1 MHKLANFIINS
12 ILDLFYVLKNLLIKL
27 FYLTLVYSINLPF
40 TNILF
45 GSISSNKKQS
55 QKINIL
61 IDVMWGVYLCLKSRF
76 SLWTCYQFCQNL
88 YFFSYFFWIVTTNY
102 IWRTSRARVFT
113 WSLRCWPFFLGI
125 VAVFHQLLLH
135 LCLHEVLSLPDVA
148 VQYDVP
154 LLFVHFHVL
163 YWQVLNY

>member
-61 IDVMWGVYLCLKSRF
+61 IDVM
-76 SLWTCYQFCQNL
+76 
-88 YFFSYFFWIVTTNY
+88 
-102 IWRTSRARVFT
+102 
-113 WSLRCWPFFLGI
+113 
-125 VAVFHQLLLH
+125 
-135 LCLHEVLSLPDVA
+135 
-148 VQYDVP
+148 
-154 LLFVHFHVL
+154 
-163 YWQVLNY
+163 